1 MNLTL
6 TFSFSGSS
14 KFLVEMLSDRVS
26 LKLRWL
32 GLPLPLRSS
41 ASHNH
46 NPVPLQIFPTQRH
59 RGAENIFSLGA
70 LPPDPPNTEQRP
82 LRRSRRYKTRQA
94 RPWRTNGMREAKQ
107 ILRSGT
113 AERSE
118 TAEGRESPTDRS
130 FLHYTVGTST
140 KFFEE
145 PRFLSHLLAFACV
158 YILKG
163 RGKWDSSGRSAGTS
177 SRRRF
182 A

>member
-1 MNLTL
+1 MALQR
-6 TFSFSGSS
+6 
-14 KFLVEMLSDRVS
+14 FLVEMISDRVS

-32 GLPLPLRSS
+32 GLPRRRLSALRVRLRRIFPPLRFGAFPLRSS

-59 RGAENIFSLGA
+59 RGAENIISLGA

-82 LRRSRRYKTRQA
+82 MRRSRRYKPWQV
-94 RPWRTNGMREAKQ
+94 RPWRTNGMREAKH

-130 FLHYTVGTST
+130 FIHYAVGTST
-140 KFFEE
+140 KFFGE
-145 PRFLSHLLAFACV
+145 P
-158 YILKG
+158 K
-163 RGKWDSSGRSAGTS
+163 K
-177 SRRRF
+177 
-182 A
+182 